1 MTAKVLKHPSARYD
15 AGSPSPYHPNPPAS
29 YSPDYDYA
37 VGHRNL
43 RDWARHLADNS
54 SIVTAVLSS
63 RVANGIGPGLSYEP
77 MTRDRKGNLLP
88 ELNDAIRRIHE
99 NWSRSADVSGEL
111 SRQEIERLAWRTW
124 DLDGEVFM
132 RRVNLRMTRD
142 AKELPYHLQPLRTD
156 WIPSNLTSE
165 FKGRRIVHG
174 IEKNEWGRPMT
185 YFVEPEIVD
194 AFSTSVG
201 ASLDPSKML
210 ALPADQVWHLK
221 RAQRINQTRG
231 ITILHA
237 IIFRIADVAEFQQS
251 HRLAARA
258 SADLFASINR
268 SGDFDTTISSDEQE
282 TGADGETKRQ
292 WNFEHLQ
299 MIDGLQAGESVNFH
313 TPAHPN
319 QAAVDFV
326 REELRAI
333 ASSCDVGVS
342 QIGQF
347 YESSFSAQRME
358 WVSTWRKTER
368 DRSKFIGDFAR
379 SALYE
384 QVVEVARLAG
394 RLPARALRRA
404 DPETIFDVRIDG
416 PTMPVIDPVKDRAGF
431 EKDQE
436 NGWDSRHGIIRRMG
450 RQPRDVDAER
460 AQDDFE
466 AGDKQTQAPAPTQTT
481 DDGPDEGTDQNADTT
496 E

>member
-1 MTAKVLKHPSARYD
+1 MSAKVLKHPAARYD
-15 AGSPSPYHPNPPAS
+15 AGNPSPYHPNPPAS

-37 VGHRNL
+37 VGYRSL

-54 SIVTAVLSS
+54 SIVCAVLSS

-77 MTRDRKGNLLP
+77 LCRDRKGNLLP
-88 ELNDAIRRIHE
+88 EMNDAIRRIHE
-99 NWSRSADVSGEL
+99 RWSRSADVSGEL

-124 DLDGEVFM
+124 DLDGETFM

-156 WIPSNLTSE
+156 WIPSNLIDTTSN
-165 FKGRRIVHG
+165 RRIVHG
-174 IEKNEWGRPMT
+174 IEKNEWGRPLA
-185 YFVEPEIVD
+185 YYVEPEIVD
-194 AFSTSVG
+194 AYSTSVG
-201 ASLDPSKML
+201 ASLDPKNML
-210 ALPADQVWHLK
+210 RLPADQVWHLK
-221 RAQRINQTRG
+221 RAQSINQTRG

-268 SGDFDTTISSDEQE
+268 SGDFDANIPSHEQE
-282 TGADGETKRQ
+282 TGEDGEAKRT

-299 MIDGLQAGESVNFH
+299 MIDGLMAGESVNFH
-313 TPAHPN
+313 DPRHPN
-319 QAAVDFV
+319 QNAVDFV

-333 ASSCDVGVS
+333 AAGCDVGVS

-347 YESSFSAQRME
+347 YDTSFSAQRME
-358 WVSTWRKTER
+358 WINTWRKTER

-394 RLPARALRRA
+394 LLPARAMRRV
-404 DPETIFDVRIDG
+404 DPQTLFDVRIEG
-416 PTMPVIDPVKDRAGF
+416 PTMPVIDPVKDRDAF

-436 NGWDSRHGIIRRMG
+436 NGWDSRHSIIRRMG

-466 AGDKQTQAPAPTQTT
+466 KAEQQNTNQDAGQNIN
-481 DDGPDEGTDQNADTT
+481 TDQEGEDDAQTN